1 MDALRSCARLNSRIR
16 WLRIALVVLA
26 TCGIAQLS
34 AAETTL
40 HTLTGTGSQTVTGP
54 ALTLVTFEG
63 GETSLDLTVDV
74 ASSVAIYFSG
84 ECTVSAPD
92 DTTWLDVDIRVDG
105 VALAPTSGNNAF
117 CTSESV
123 SSLSRGWQSGSADA
137 VGTLSPGTHTIDVSA
152 ALMSATSSDQW
163 RMGETTLFAIVMG
176 GGA

>member
-1 MDALRSCARLNSRIR
+1 MDALKSFVRSNSKIR
-16 WLRIALVVLA
+16 WIQSAVIVFA
-26 TCGIAQLS
+26 TFGIASLA

-40 HTLTGTGSQTVTGP
+40 HTLTGSGSQTVTGP

-63 GETSLDLTVDV
+63 GDTSLDLTVAV
-74 ASSVAIYFSG
+74 TSSVAIFFSG
-84 ECTVSAPD
+84 ECTVAAPD

-117 CTSESV
+117 CTSESA
-123 SSLSRGWQSGSADA
+123 SSLSRGWHSGSADA
-137 VGTLSPGTHTIDVSA
+137 VGTLSPGAHTIDVSA

-176 GGA
+176 EGA